1 MVNKNINPDDKS
13 HVSTHCKIDKRTTRN
28 FNAENNIHPGSVPPE
43 LSDLAQCEEMLIARA
58 FPDIQVYARKGH
70 ISISYKGK
78 VLNLPHNA
86 QNVANILSQCPEN
99 PSAIAFA
106 VKGRNY
112 GDSFFK
118 AIREKVNDALV
129 YLKQN
134 NPLYKKIIT

>member
-1 MVNKNINPDDKS
+1 M
-13 HVSTHCKIDKRTTRN
+13 
-28 FNAENNIHPGSVPPE
+28 
-43 LSDLAQCEEMLIARA
+43 SDLAQCEEMLIARA

-86 QNVANILSQCPEN
+86 QNVANILSQCAEC
-99 PSAIAFA
+99 AIVFA

-112 GDSFFK
+112 GESFFK